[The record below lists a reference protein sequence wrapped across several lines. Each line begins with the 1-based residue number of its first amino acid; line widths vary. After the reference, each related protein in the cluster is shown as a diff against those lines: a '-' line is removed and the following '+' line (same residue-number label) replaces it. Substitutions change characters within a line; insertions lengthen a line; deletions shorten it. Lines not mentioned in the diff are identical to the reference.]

1 MDEEIEV
8 DRVNNLLNFLDPNP
22 IYKLICH
29 SIFTMMFALS

>member
-8 DRVNNLLNFLDPNP
+8 DRVNNLLNFLDPDP

-29 SIFTMMFALS
+29 SIFPMTFAVS